1 MKIVL
6 DTNII
11 VSACLGSYSANRL
24 LYRCFDGDFTPLVS
38 NTLLA
43 EYEDVVNRQAIFE
56 NSKLTLQER
65 NDLLDDILS
74 ISQWV
79 EIYYLW
85 RPNLRDEGD
94 NFLIELAIAGNA
106 KYIVSR
112 NTKDF
117 NQAQLKF
124 NNSFKVILP
133 EDLLEKK
140 L

>member
-11 VSACLGSYSANRL
+11 VAACKGSFFANRL
-24 LYRCFDGDFTPLVS
+24 LYQCFEGKFIPLVS

-43 EYEDVVNRQAIFE
+43 EYEDVVNRDEIFE
-56 NSKLTLQER
+56 KSKLNLQER

-74 ISQWV
+74 ISQWI
-79 EIYYLW
+79 EIYYMW

-112 NTKDF
+112 NLRDF
-117 NQAQLKF
+117 NQAQLNF
-124 NNSFKVILP
+124 NHSFTVVLP
-133 EDLLEKK
+133 ETLLEITP
-140 L
+140 

>member
-11 VSACLGSYSANRL
+11 VSACLGSFYANRL
-24 LYRCFDGDFTPLVS
+24 IYHCLDGDFMPLVS

-43 EYEDVVNRQAIFE
+43 EYEDVVNRENIFE
-56 NSKLTLQER
+56 NSKLNQQER
-65 NDLLDDILS
+65 NELLDDILS
-74 ISQWV
+74 VSQWV
-79 EIYYLW
+79 EIYYMW

-112 NTKDF
+112 NLKDF
-117 NQAQLKF
+117 NQAQLNF
-124 NNSFKVILP
+124 NDNFQVVLP
-133 EDLLEKK
+133 DYLLEKFT
-140 L
+140 